1 MIQQPVPKLWIL
13 NFPELYNSWIVYD
26 NKNNTN
32 NQTRLIKLMKI
43 WFCGLEFVV
52 GSGVQDKYLVKQQI
66 YENNSSRN
74 YLNPLC
80 APSQSCQNKN
90 VLENLVFGKMD
101 REMNSS
107 SSTCCHPLVHCIL
120 WVKCELASR
129 LRECRYET
137 FRYGEIFKMKRVLM
151 SDFYLK
157 N

>member
-1 MIQQPVPKLWIL
+1 
-13 NFPELYNSWIVYD
+13 
-26 NKNNTN
+26 
-32 NQTRLIKLMKI
+32 MKI

-74 YLNPLC
+74 YLNKLC

-157 N
+157 TKINEIYVPTRFNIDFVFTGKTLPVLKLPNWWFISTK